1 MKTYR
6 YVKLDPTGNTTCLVL
21 DPTEPQDEKAVTR
34 KLLEECEQVAYL
46 EAPTQPG
53 AVAAIRLMGGEFC
66 GNAAMAAAAWLV
78 REELAEGEGKSLLLQ
93 VSGAADPVRCTVRK
107 TAEGFEGTTEMPPL
121 QEIREEMFSRIP
133 FTLVRMQGIVH
144 LIHTGAE
151 LGNAKA
157 EKLLAVKAAVL
168 PDEAIGLLQWNPEN
182 GFLTPLVWVR
192 GSESM
197 VWENACG
204 SGSAA
209 VGAAEALRA
218 GNGTKTTQVSQPG
231 GTISVSAEARDGQIL
246 SVAITGQIRLGTET
260 AVEIP

>member
-1 MKTYR
+1 M
-6 YVKLDPTGNTTCLVL
+6 
-21 DPTEPQDEKAVTR
+21 
-34 KLLEECEQVAYL
+34 
-46 EAPTQPG
+46 
-53 AVAAIRLMGGEFC
+53 
-66 GNAAMAAAAWLV
+66 
-78 REELAEGEGKSLLLQ
+78 
-93 VSGAADPVRCTVRK
+93 RCTVRK
-107 TAEGFEGTTEMPPL
+107 TAEGFEGTMEMPPL

-144 LIHTGAE
+144 LIHTGAG

>member
-6 YVKLDPTGNTTCLVL
+6 YVKLDPTGNITCLVL

-78 REELAEGEGKSLLLQ
+78 REELA
-93 VSGAADPVRCTVRK
+93 DPVRCTVRK
-107 TAEGFEGTTEMPPL
+107 TAVGFEGTTEMPPV